1 MIVNKNRCAASP
13 QSLCQPLAG
22 AWCSAVPSLE
32 AVEAL
37 EALLPLTSPSST
49 HPHPPPSTHDR
60 RSLSRARYVG
70 RNTKRNGLNYLVEGS
85 RNGQSDNE
93 DPKGVVNFGSGTVGS
108 LANINVN
115 TQARY
120 VIEGL
125 CESDDDS
132 CGDLKMEWQF
142 KPSCCV
148 DDHGL
153 IDRCTTFKAEPF
165 DEDYFNGL
173 DLDNHKA
180 CTDYT
185 KYGTDEEDQY
195 CVAKPLTKK
204 DFKRTEAS
212 GKAAYDDYKRM
223 RGADDTGVICT
234 DFTLDPDP
242 IKACTWQQAALD
254 AFVSDQ
260 AERTQIVDAEAEVSL
275 IAASDSFDPSN
286 GEVKPDGC
294 AVKLRFKHRVC
305 FIQQNSPIEFGQLYE
320 KKIRKLQ
327 QAPRRH
333 PSHPPTLSP
342 SAAPVRRCRL
352 SRYTIP
358 PRDATRARHSA
369 R

>member
-1 MIVNKNRCAASP
+1 M
-13 QSLCQPLAG
+13 
-22 AWCSAVPSLE
+22 
-32 AVEAL
+32 
-37 EALLPLTSPSST
+37 
-49 HPHPPPSTHDR
+49 
-60 RSLSRARYVG
+60 G
-70 RNTKRNGLNYLVEGS
+70 RNTKLNGLNDLVEGS
-85 RNGQSDNE
+85 
-93 DPKGVVNFGSGTVGS
+93 KNFESVTGSVDGIPDRGGSGNVGS

-132 CGDLKMEWQF
+132 CGDLKMTWTL

-148 DDHGL
+148 PGPPSEAFEEDYGP

-165 DEDYFNGL
+165 DEDYFKDEL
-173 DLDNHKA
+173 DLENHKA
-180 CTDYT
+180 CTDYS
-185 KYGTDEEDQY
+185 KYGTNDEKKY
-195 CVAKPLTKK
+195 CVDKPLTKK

-212 GKAAYDDYKRM
+212 GKEAYEEYVVM
-223 RGADDTGVICT
+223 RGAANTGIICT

-260 AERTQIVDAEAEVSL
+260 AERTQIAAAEAEVSL

-286 GEVKPDGC
+286 REVKPDGC
-294 AVKLRFKHRVC
+294 AVKIPSNHREC
-305 FIQQNSPIEFGQLYE
+305 FVQQNSPMEFGQLYE

-333 PSHPPTLSP
+333 RPLTHTALFALTAPLPPSQAPP

>member
-1 MIVNKNRCAASP
+1 M
-13 QSLCQPLAG
+13 
-22 AWCSAVPSLE
+22 
-32 AVEAL
+32 
-37 EALLPLTSPSST
+37 
-49 HPHPPPSTHDR
+49 
-60 RSLSRARYVG
+60 G

-85 RNGQSDNE
+85 RNLESG
-93 DPKGVVNFGSGTVGS
+93 PLGTPGGLFGSGNVGS

-132 CGDLKMEWQF
+132 CGDLKMNWTL

-148 DDHGL
+148 PGPPSEAFKEDYGP

-173 DLDNHKA
+173 DLDDHKA

-204 DFKRTEAS
+204 DFKRTVAS
-212 GKAAYDDYKRM
+212 GKAAYEEYVDM
-223 RGADDTGVICT
+223 RGADDTGIICT

-327 QAPRRH
+327 QAPPPLP

>member
-1 MIVNKNRCAASP
+1 M
-13 QSLCQPLAG
+13 
-22 AWCSAVPSLE
+22 
-32 AVEAL
+32 
-37 EALLPLTSPSST
+37 
-49 HPHPPPSTHDR
+49 
-60 RSLSRARYVG
+60 
-70 RNTKRNGLNYLVEGS
+70 
-85 RNGQSDNE
+85 
-93 DPKGVVNFGSGTVGS
+93 GS

-132 CGDLKMEWQF
+132 CGDLKMMAIL
-142 KPSCCV
+142 PSCCV

-223 RGADDTGVICT
+223 RGAADTGIICT

-260 AERTQIVDAEAEVSL
+260 AERTRS
-275 IAASDSFDPSN
+275 S
-286 GEVKPDGC
+286 
-294 AVKLRFKHRVC
+294 
-305 FIQQNSPIEFGQLYE
+305 
-320 KKIRKLQ
+320 
-327 QAPRRH
+327 
-333 PSHPPTLSP
+333 
-342 SAAPVRRCRL
+342 
-352 SRYTIP
+352 
-358 PRDATRARHSA
+358 TRS
-369 R
+369 

>member
-1 MIVNKNRCAASP
+1 M
-13 QSLCQPLAG
+13 
-22 AWCSAVPSLE
+22 
-32 AVEAL
+32 
-37 EALLPLTSPSST
+37 
-49 HPHPPPSTHDR
+49 
-60 RSLSRARYVG
+60 G

-85 RNGQSDNE
+85 RNLESG
-93 DPKGVVNFGSGTVGS
+93 PLGTPGGLFGSGNVGS
-108 LANINVN
+108 LVNINVN

-148 DDHGL
+148 DDHGP

-165 DEDYFNGL
+165 DEDYFNNDL
-173 DLDNHKA
+173 DLENHKA

-185 KYGTDEEDQY
+185 KYGTDKEDQY

-223 RGADDTGVICT
+223 RGATDTGVICT

-286 GEVKPDGC
+286 REVKPDGC
-294 AVKLRFKHRVC
+294 AVKIPSNHREC
-305 FIQQNSPIEFGQLYE
+305 FVQQNSPMEFGQLFE

-333 PSHPPTLSP
+333 RPLTHTALFALTAPLPPSQAPP

>member
-1 MIVNKNRCAASP
+1 M
-13 QSLCQPLAG
+13 
-22 AWCSAVPSLE
+22 
-32 AVEAL
+32 
-37 EALLPLTSPSST
+37 
-49 HPHPPPSTHDR
+49 
-60 RSLSRARYVG
+60 G
-70 RNTKRNGLNYLVEGS
+70 RNTKRNGLNYLLEGS
-85 RNGQSDNE
+85 KWPIQYDQIESGCRDLSAPE
-93 DPKGVVNFGSGTVGS
+93 TCPPFGSENVGS

-173 DLDNHKA
+173 DLENHKA

-223 RGADDTGVICT
+223 RGATDTGVICT

-286 GEVKPDGC
+286 REVKPDGC
-294 AVKLRFKHRVC
+294 AVKIPSNHREC
-305 FIQQNSPIEFGQLYE
+305 FVQQNSPMEFGQLFE

-333 PSHPPTLSP
+333 RPLTHTALFTLTAPLPPFQAPP
-342 SAAPVRRCRL
+342 SAAPSAAAGSPATPFRRVTPPGPATVHADGLDRADSEDAGAHHRVRLRPL
-352 SRYTIP
+352 P
-358 PRDATRARHSA
+358 VRAGL
-369 R
+369 